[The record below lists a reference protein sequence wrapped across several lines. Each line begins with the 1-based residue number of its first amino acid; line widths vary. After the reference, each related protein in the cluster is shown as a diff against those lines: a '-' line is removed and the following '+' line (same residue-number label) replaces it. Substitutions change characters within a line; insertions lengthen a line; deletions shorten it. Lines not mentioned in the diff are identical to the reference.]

1 MEWLFISLGAILVL
15 SVFNADR
22 QSASLRR
29 EVARLDYKLN
39 LLLRQMNVAFD
50 SFPEMSER
58 VKELARDS
66 GRKIEAIKVYREET
80 GASLAEAK
88 NAVETFINST
98 QR

>member
-58 VKELARDS
+58 VKELARD
-66 GRKIEAIKVYREET
+66 YREET